1 MTHSYT
7 HTHTRCEVCFF
18 CFFLFFSLCVCVCM
32 CMCVCLCARVCMYV
46 QYICVCTEALIRRS
60 MRIFNIISDESV
72 MVGIQI
78 NVPPTPSDHTVLIFE
93 MTKGQKRNVPA
104 AVHPLFVFL
113 SSLIYL
119 IVNFFRLYSCVRSL
133 MRRRILSGIASGS
146 LRLIITE
153 S

>member
-1 MTHSYT
+1 MCACV
-7 HTHTRCEVCFF
+7 RVCV
-18 CFFLFFSLCVCVCM
+18 CACVCVCVCVCVYVCVFV

-60 MRIFNIISDESV
+60 MRIFNIISAESV
-72 MVGIQI
+72 MAGIQI